1 MSLIQD
7 QEKIIVI
14 DFGGQYNQ
22 LVARRVRECNV
33 YCEIYSYKTPI
44 DKIKAMNPKGII
56 LTGGPNSCY
65 EEGAP
70 TCTEE
75 LFRLGMPVL
84 GLCYGAQLMQHVLG
98 GEVKKADAREYGK
111 TEVFADTTSPLFTG
125 VSDSGR
131 VAGDAAAS
139 GSFSRDGSSSGDG
152 FLDNSDMGPDGNEV
166 STICWMSHFDYIS
179 KLAPG
184 FRTVAHTVNCPV
196 AAAEDRDHDLYA
208 IQFHPEV
215 LHTAEGTKMLRNFVR
230 NICGCAGTWRMD
242 SFVEASVSEIRQK
255 VGNGRVLLA
264 LSGGVDSS
272 VLAALLARA
281 IGPQLTC
288 VFVDHGLM
296 RKNEGDEVEAVF
308 GKDGAFDINF
318 VRVNAADRYYIKLAG
333 VDEPEQK
340 RKIIG
345 AEFIRVFEE
354 EAMKIGT
361 VEFLAQGTIYPDVVE
376 SGLGGESAVIK
387 SHHNVGGLPDHVDF
401 KEIIEP
407 LRNLFKD
414 EVRKVGLELGIPE
427 YLVFRQ
433 PFPGPGLGIRII
445 GDITA
450 EKVRM
455 VQDADAIYREEIGK
469 AAEEWRKVNIDK
481 NGTGQTGEATVQER
495 FDRHMK
501 QNPEW
506 MPDQYFAALTNVRSV
521 GVMGDERT
529 YDYAIA
535 LRAVRTIDFMTAEA
549 ADIPWDVLQKVM
561 SRIINEVRGVNRV
574 FYDLTS
580 KPPGTIEME

>member
-1 MSLIQD
+1 MSVTGD

-33 YCEIYSYKTPI
+33 YCEIYSYKTPLDQI
-44 DKIKAMNPKGII
+44 RAMGAKGII

-70 TCTEE
+70 TAPRE
-75 LFRLGMPVL
+75 LFELGIPVL

-98 GEVKKADAREYGK
+98 GRVERASAREYGK
-111 TEVFADTTSPLFTG
+111 TEVKVNTSSPLF
-125 VSDSGR
+125 
-131 VAGDAAAS
+131 AGIV
-139 GSFSRDGSSSGDG
+139 SRDGADTAAGAGSSAGTAAG
-152 FLDNSDMGPDGNEV
+152 EV
-166 STICWMSHFDYIS
+166 TTICWMSHFDYIS

-184 FRTVAHTVNCPV
+184 FETVAYTDNCPV
-196 AAAEDRDHDLYA
+196 AAAQDRSRGLYA

-215 LHTAEGTKMLRNFVR
+215 LHTVDGKKMLYNFVR
-230 NICGCAGTWRMD
+230 GVCGCAGTWRMD
-242 SFVEASVSEIRQK
+242 SFVESSVKEIREC
-255 VGNGRVLLA
+255 VGDGRVLLA

-308 GKDGAFDINF
+308 GPDGDFDINF
-318 VRVNAADRYYIKLAG
+318 IRVNAADRYYIKLAG
-333 VDEPEQK
+333 VDEPERK

-345 AEFIRVFEE
+345 EEFIRVFEE
-354 EAMKIGT
+354 EAKKIGA
-361 VEFLAQGTIYPDVVE
+361 VDFLAQGTIYPDVVE
-376 SGLGGESAVIK
+376 SGLGGESTVIK
-387 SHHNVGGLPDHVDF
+387 SHHNVGGLPDYVDF

-407 LRNLFKD
+407 LRDLFKD
-414 EVRKVGLELGIPE
+414 EVRKVGIQLGIPD
-427 YLVFRQ
+427 YLVNRQ
-433 PFPGPGLGIRII
+433 PFPGPGLGIRIV
-445 GDITA
+445 GDVTA
-450 EKVRM
+450 EKIRM
-455 VQDADAIYREEIGK
+455 VQDADAIYREEIAT
-469 AAEEWRKVNIDK
+469 AAEEWRASNLM
-481 NGTGQTGEATVQER
+481 GEADVTSASADAGRVDATGR
-495 FDRHMK
+495 I
-501 QNPEW
+501 NPPW
-506 MPDQYFAALTNVRSV
+506 MPDQYFAALTNMRSV

-535 LRAVRTIDFMTAEA
+535 LRAVKTIDFMTAEA
-549 ADIPWDVLQKVM
+549 ADIPWEILQKVM

-580 KPPGTIEME
+580 KPPGTIELE